1 MEVFVIMPTYNEAD
15 NLERIVTKIL
25 ELHPAFNIVVVDD
38 NSPDGTGKI
47 ADTLSYNDSRIYVI
61 HRPKKA
67 GLGRAYTEGF
77 KFALSKGADLVF
89 EMDADFSHDPKYLQ
103 DLLEASKSSDLVI
116 GSRYIDGVRVEG
128 WRFRRLLLSKFANMY
143 VSYLL
148 VRPVWDFTG
157 GFRCYRRAVLESI
170 ELDGIRSDGYAFQ
183 IEMTHLAFKHG
194 FKVREVPIL
203 FKEREHGYSKISKK
217 VIFEAFWLTL
227 KFRASILEIFKHVS
241 FLFKDYSEFVNNHD
255 ITPDGLA
262 LSFRNKSE
270 YAENKST
277 IPDAE
282 ILNSPHKDDNL
293 SRNLS
298 PLDRTMRCLPS
309 ADEILY

>member
-1 MEVFVIMPTYNEAD
+1 MVEFVVMPTYNEAE
-15 NLERIVTKIL
+15 NLEGIARRIL

-47 ADTLSYNDSRIYVI
+47 AESLSYNDSRIYVI

-89 EMDADFSHDPKYLQ
+89 EMDADFSHDPKYLK
-103 DLLEASKSSDLVI
+103 DLLEASRFSDLVI

-170 ELDGIRSDGYAFQ
+170 ELDSIKSDGYAFQ

-194 FKVREVPIL
+194 FKVREVPIV
-203 FKEREHGYSKISKK
+203 FKERQHGYSKISKK
-217 VIFEAFWLTL
+217 VIWEAFWLTL
-227 KFRASILEIFKHVS
+227 KFRAPLMEILKHMS
-241 FLFKDYSEFVNNHD
+241 FLFKDYTEFVNNHD
-255 ITPDGLA
+255 ISADGLPMA
-262 LSFRNKSE
+262 CQKQGDCG
-270 YAENKST
+270 ENHGP
-277 IPDAE
+277 IPDDQ
-282 ILNSPHKDDNL
+282 IPNSPHNKDDN
-293 SRNLS
+293 SWQS
-298 PLDRTMRCLPS
+298 LPQN
-309 ADEILY
+309 